1 MSEKEQEQI
10 FLVSGICCAD
20 CAKNFE
26 SELND
31 IDTIKSADLNI
42 LTGKLKIDGQIELT
56 ELRKLGQ
63 KENYQIDYY
72 NNQVLAVP
80 KKYYH
85 AKEFLVMV
93 LAGTLLLLAI
103 VFEKMQIGG
112 QLSVGLYLLAIISGG
127 WNNFKKGFYSLQ
139 QKKLN
144 MSVLMS
150 VAIIGACIIG
160 QYEEGATVAFLYAI
174 SELLENWSTEKARQS
189 IRNLMDLTP
198 AKAIVKRGREM
209 VELLVGDVN
218 VGDIIL
224 IKPGAKIPLDGSV
237 VSGESAVDEAHISGE
252 ALPRD
257 KKIGADV
264 FAGSINTYG
273 FLEVVVN
280 KLAQDSTI
288 AKIINLVEN
297 AQSQKS
303 PMQKF
308 IEKFAEI
315 YTPVVMVLAVM
326 VGVIPPLL
334 YDGDYIG
341 WLYRALALLVVACPC
356 ALVISTPIAVV
367 SAIAQAAK
375 NGVLIKG
382 GIHLEG
388 LADINAIAFD
398 KTGTIT
404 KGEPK
409 VQNVISLSNIGE
421 NDILQIAASLE
432 SLSEHHLARAITAD
446 SKDKQI
452 NLENVYNFI
461 AIPGQ
466 GVKGVIKGQEYLVG
480 NTKLFNNISPEINQ
494 LEQQGYSVI
503 IVGTATT
510 ILGVITISDYL
521 KDNIKTVIKRFL
533 QKNIAVSMLT
543 GDNSAVATLVATESG
558 IKEFFANLLPEEKML
573 VIKKMK
579 ESKKVAMVG
588 DGINDAPALALADVG
603 IAMGKNGTAVALETA
618 DIVLMKDDIAK
629 LDYVMELSKQ
639 TKNIIKQNITF
650 ALLIKFF
657 AIISVFP
664 GYLTLWLAILADMG
678 ATVIVTL
685 NSMRLLKKASNI

>member
-273 FLEVVVN
+273 FLEVAVN

-588 DGINDAPALALADVG
+588 DGINDAPALAIANIG
-603 IAMGKNGTAVALETA
+603 IAMGKKGTAVALETA
-618 DIVLMKDDIAK
+618 DVVLMKDDIAK
-629 LDYVMELSKQ
+629 LDYVMELSKR

-650 ALLIKFF
+650 ALLIKFL
-657 AIISVFP
+657 AIISIFP

-685 NSMRLLKKASNI
+685 NSMRLLKKT

>member
-174 SELLENWSTEKARQS
+174 SELLENWSTEKSRQS

-273 FLEVVVN
+273 FLEVAVN

-521 KDNIKTVIKRFL
+521 KDNIKPVIKRLL

-588 DGINDAPALALADVG
+588 DGINDAPALAIADIG
-603 IAMGKNGTAVALETA
+603 IAMGKKGTAVALETA
-618 DIVLMKDDIAK
+618 DVVLMKDDIAK
-629 LDYVMELSKQ
+629 LDYVMELSKR

-650 ALLIKFF
+650 ALLIKFL
-657 AIISVFP
+657 AIISIFP

-685 NSMRLLKKASNI
+685 NSMRLLKKTSNI

>member
-174 SELLENWSTEKARQS
+174 SELLENWSTEKSRQS

-273 FLEVVVN
+273 FLEVAVN

-521 KDNIKTVIKRFL
+521 KDNIKTVIKRLL

-588 DGINDAPALALADVG
+588 DGINDAPALAIADIG
-603 IAMGKNGTAVALETA
+603 IAMGKKGTAVALETA
-618 DIVLMKDDIAK
+618 DVVLMKDDIAK
-629 LDYVMELSKQ
+629 LDYVIELSKQ

-650 ALLIKFF
+650 ALLIKFL

>member
-257 KKIGADV
+257 KKVGADV

-432 SLSEHHLARAITAD
+432 SLSEHHLARANTAD

-588 DGINDAPALALADVG
+588 DGINDAPALAIADIG
-603 IAMGKNGTAVALETA
+603 IAMGKKGTAVALETA
-618 DIVLMKDDIAK
+618 DVVLMKDDIAK
-629 LDYVMELSKQ
+629 LDYVMELSKR

-650 ALLIKFF
+650 ALLIKFL
-657 AIISVFP
+657 AIISIFP

-685 NSMRLLKKASNI
+685 NSMRLLKKT

>member
-174 SELLENWSTEKARQS
+174 SELLENWSTEKSRQS

-257 KKIGADV
+257 KKVGADV

-588 DGINDAPALALADVG
+588 DGINDAPALAIADIG
-603 IAMGKNGTAVALETA
+603 IAMGKKGTAVALETA
-618 DIVLMKDDIAK
+618 DVVLMKDDIAK
-629 LDYVMELSKQ
+629 LDYVMELSKR

-650 ALLIKFF
+650 ALLIKFL

>member
-112 QLSVGLYLLAIISGG
+112 PLSVGLYLLAIISGG

-273 FLEVVVN
+273 FLEVAVN

-588 DGINDAPALALADVG
+588 DGINDAPALAIADIG
-603 IAMGKNGTAVALETA
+603 IAMGKKGTAVALETA
-618 DIVLMKDDIAK
+618 DVVLMKDDIAK
-629 LDYVMELSKQ
+629 LDYVMELSKR

-650 ALLIKFF
+650 ALLIKFL
-657 AIISVFP
+657 AIISIFP

-685 NSMRLLKKASNI
+685 NSMRLLKKT

>member
-174 SELLENWSTEKARQS
+174 SELLENWSTEKSRQS

-273 FLEVVVN
+273 FLEVAVN

-588 DGINDAPALALADVG
+588 DGINDAPALAIADIG
-603 IAMGKNGTAVALETA
+603 IAMGKKGTAVALETA
-618 DIVLMKDDIAK
+618 DVVLMKDDIAK
-629 LDYVMELSKQ
+629 LDYVMELSKR

-650 ALLIKFF
+650 ALLIKFL
-657 AIISVFP
+657 AIISIFP

>member
-174 SELLENWSTEKARQS
+174 SELLENWSTEKSRQS

-273 FLEVVVN
+273 FLEVAVN

-409 VQNVISLSNIGE
+409 VQSVISLSNIGE

-461 AIPGQ
+461 ALPGQ

-521 KDNIKTVIKRFL
+521 KDNIKPVIKRLL

-588 DGINDAPALALADVG
+588 DGINDAPALAIADIG
-603 IAMGKNGTAVALETA
+603 IAMGKKGTAVALETA
-618 DIVLMKDDIAK
+618 DVVLMKDDIAK

-650 ALLIKFF
+650 ALLIKFL

-685 NSMRLLKKASNI
+685 NSMRLLKKT

>member
-174 SELLENWSTEKARQS
+174 SELLENWSTEKSRQS

-273 FLEVVVN
+273 FLEVAVN

-315 YTPVVMVLAVM
+315 YTPVVMVLAVI

-446 SKDKQI
+446 SKDKKI

-521 KDNIKTVIKRFL
+521 KDNIKPVIKRFL

-588 DGINDAPALALADVG
+588 DGINDAPALAIADIG
-603 IAMGKNGTAVALETA
+603 IAMGKKGTAVALETA
-618 DIVLMKDDIAK
+618 DVVLMKDDIAK

-650 ALLIKFF
+650 ALLIKFL

-685 NSMRLLKKASNI
+685 NSMRLLKKTSNI

>member
-174 SELLENWSTEKARQS
+174 SELLENWSTEKSRQS

-273 FLEVVVN
+273 FLEVAVN

-503 IVGTATT
+503 IVGTATK

-521 KDNIKTVIKRFL
+521 KDNIKPVIKRLL

-588 DGINDAPALALADVG
+588 DGINDAPALAIADIG
-603 IAMGKNGTAVALETA
+603 IAMGKKGTAVALETA
-618 DIVLMKDDIAK
+618 DVVLMKDDIAK

-650 ALLIKFF
+650 ALLIKFL

-685 NSMRLLKKASNI
+685 NSMRLLKKT

>member
-174 SELLENWSTEKARQS
+174 SELLENWSTEKSRQS

-273 FLEVVVN
+273 FLEVAVN

-409 VQNVISLSNIGE
+409 VQSVISLSNIGE

-521 KDNIKTVIKRFL
+521 KDNIKPVIKRFL

-543 GDNSAVATLVATESG
+543 GDNSAVTTLVATESG

-588 DGINDAPALALADVG
+588 DGINDAPALAIADIG
-603 IAMGKNGTAVALETA
+603 IAMGKKGTAVALETA
-618 DIVLMKDDIAK
+618 DVVLMKDDIAK

-650 ALLIKFF
+650 ALLIKFL

>member
-174 SELLENWSTEKARQS
+174 SELLENWSTEKSRQS

-198 AKAIVKRGREM
+198 AKASVKRGREM

-273 FLEVVVN
+273 FLEVAVN

-588 DGINDAPALALADVG
+588 DGINDAPALAIADIG
-603 IAMGKNGTAVALETA
+603 IAMGKKGTAVALETA
-618 DIVLMKDDIAK
+618 DVVLMKDDIAK
-629 LDYVMELSKQ
+629 LDYVMELSKR

-650 ALLIKFF
+650 ALLIKFL

-685 NSMRLLKKASNI
+685 NSMRLLKKTSNI

>member
-273 FLEVVVN
+273 FLEVAVN

-588 DGINDAPALALADVG
+588 DGINDAPALAIADIG
-603 IAMGKNGTAVALETA
+603 IAMGKKGTAVALETA
-618 DIVLMKDDIAK
+618 DVVLMKDDIAK

-650 ALLIKFF
+650 ALLIKFL

-685 NSMRLLKKASNI
+685 NSMRLLKKT

>member
-174 SELLENWSTEKARQS
+174 SELLENWSTEKSRQS

-273 FLEVVVN
+273 FLEVAVN

-588 DGINDAPALALADVG
+588 DGINDAPALAIADIG
-603 IAMGKNGTAVALETA
+603 IAMGKKGTAVALETA
-618 DIVLMKDDIAK
+618 DVVLMKDDIAK
-629 LDYVMELSKQ
+629 LDYVMELSKR

-650 ALLIKFF
+650 ALLIKFL
-657 AIISVFP
+657 AIISIFP

-685 NSMRLLKKASNI
+685 NSMRLLKKT

>member
-174 SELLENWSTEKARQS
+174 SELLENWSTEKSRQS

-273 FLEVVVN
+273 FLEVAVN

-409 VQNVISLSNIGE
+409 VQSVISLSNIGE

-521 KDNIKTVIKRFL
+521 KDNIKPVIKRLL

-543 GDNSAVATLVATESG
+543 GDNSAVAKLVATESG

-588 DGINDAPALALADVG
+588 DGINDAPALAIADIG
-603 IAMGKNGTAVALETA
+603 IAMGKKGTAVALETA
-618 DIVLMKDDIAK
+618 DVVLMKDDIAK

-650 ALLIKFF
+650 ALLIKFL

-685 NSMRLLKKASNI
+685 NSMRLLKKT

>member
-174 SELLENWSTEKARQS
+174 SELLENWSTEKSRQS

-209 VELLVGDVN
+209 VELFVGDVN

-273 FLEVVVN
+273 FLEVAVN

-588 DGINDAPALALADVG
+588 DGINDAPALAIADIG

-618 DIVLMKDDIAK
+618 DVVLMKDDIAK

-650 ALLIKFF
+650 ALLIKFL

-685 NSMRLLKKASNI
+685 NSMRLLKKTSNI

>member
-174 SELLENWSTEKARQS
+174 SELLENWSTEKSRQS

-273 FLEVVVN
+273 FLEVAVN

-521 KDNIKTVIKRFL
+521 KDNIKPVIKRLL

-588 DGINDAPALALADVG
+588 DGINDAPALAIADIG
-603 IAMGKNGTAVALETA
+603 IAMGKKGTAVALETA
-618 DIVLMKDDIAK
+618 DVVLMKDDIAK
-629 LDYVMELSKQ
+629 LDYVIELSKQ

-650 ALLIKFF
+650 ALLIKFL

>member
-257 KKIGADV
+257 KKVGADV

-588 DGINDAPALALADVG
+588 DGINDAPALAIADIG
-603 IAMGKNGTAVALETA
+603 IAMGKKGTAVALETA
-618 DIVLMKDDIAK
+618 DVVLMKDDIAK
-629 LDYVMELSKQ
+629 LDYVMELSKR

-650 ALLIKFF
+650 ALLIKFL
-657 AIISVFP
+657 AIISIFP

-685 NSMRLLKKASNI
+685 NSMRLLKKT

>member
-174 SELLENWSTEKARQS
+174 SELLENWSTEKSRQS

-273 FLEVVVN
+273 FLEVAVN

-543 GDNSAVATLVATESG
+543 GDNSAVAKLVATESG

-588 DGINDAPALALADVG
+588 DGINDAPALAIADIG
-603 IAMGKNGTAVALETA
+603 IAMGKKGTAVALETA
-618 DIVLMKDDIAK
+618 DVVLMKDDIAK

-650 ALLIKFF
+650 ALLIKFL

-685 NSMRLLKKASNI
+685 NSMRLLKKTSNI

>member
-80 KKYYH
+80 KKYYQG
-85 AKEFLVMV
+85 KEFLVMV

-174 SELLENWSTEKARQS
+174 SELLENWSTEKSRQS

-273 FLEVVVN
+273 FLEVAVN

-521 KDNIKTVIKRFL
+521 KDNIKPVIKRLL

-588 DGINDAPALALADVG
+588 DGINDAPALAIADIG
-603 IAMGKNGTAVALETA
+603 IAMGKKGTAVALETA
-618 DIVLMKDDIAK
+618 DVVLMKDDIAK
-629 LDYVMELSKQ
+629 LDYVMELSKR

-650 ALLIKFF
+650 ALLIKFL
-657 AIISVFP
+657 AIISIFP

>member
-174 SELLENWSTEKARQS
+174 SELLENWSTEKSRQS

-273 FLEVVVN
+273 FLEVAVN

-409 VQNVISLSNIGE
+409 VQSVISLSNIGE

-521 KDNIKTVIKRFL
+521 KDNIKPVIKRFL

-588 DGINDAPALALADVG
+588 DGINDAPALAIADIG
-603 IAMGKNGTAVALETA
+603 IAMGKKGTAVALETA
-618 DIVLMKDDIAK
+618 DVVLMKDDIAK

-650 ALLIKFF
+650 ALLIKFL

-664 GYLTLWLAILADMG
+664 GYLTLWLAILADMDV
-678 ATVIVTL
+678 TVIVTL
-685 NSMRLLKKASNI
+685 NSKKKKKKT

>member
-273 FLEVVVN
+273 FLEVAVN

-521 KDNIKTVIKRFL
+521 KDNIKPVIKRLL

-558 IKEFFANLLPEEKML
+558 TKEFFANLLPEEKML

-588 DGINDAPALALADVG
+588 DGINDAPALAIADIG
-603 IAMGKNGTAVALETA
+603 IAMGKKGTAVALETA
-618 DIVLMKDDIAK
+618 DVVLMKDDIAK

-650 ALLIKFF
+650 ALLIKFL

>member
-174 SELLENWSTEKARQS
+174 SELLENWSTEKSRQS

-273 FLEVVVN
+273 FLEVAVN

-315 YTPVVMVLAVM
+315 YTPVVMVLAVI

-521 KDNIKTVIKRFL
+521 KDNIKPVIKRFL

-543 GDNSAVATLVATESG
+543 GDNSAVAKLVATESG

-588 DGINDAPALALADVG
+588 DGINDAPALAIADIG
-603 IAMGKNGTAVALETA
+603 IAMGKKGTAVALETA
-618 DIVLMKDDIAK
+618 DVVLMKDDIAK

>member
-31 IDTIKSADLNI
+31 IDTVKSADLNI

-273 FLEVVVN
+273 FLEVAVN

-521 KDNIKTVIKRFL
+521 KDNIKPVIKRFL

-543 GDNSAVATLVATESG
+543 GDNSAVAKLVATESG

-588 DGINDAPALALADVG
+588 DGINDAPALAIADIG
-603 IAMGKNGTAVALETA
+603 IAMGKKGTAVALETA
-618 DIVLMKDDIAK
+618 DVVLMKDDIAK
-629 LDYVMELSKQ
+629 LDYVMELSKR

-650 ALLIKFF
+650 ALLIKFL
-657 AIISVFP
+657 AIISIFP

-685 NSMRLLKKASNI
+685 NSMRLLKKT

>member
-174 SELLENWSTEKARQS
+174 SELLENWSTEKSRQS

-273 FLEVVVN
+273 FLEVAVN

-409 VQNVISLSNIGE
+409 VQSVISLSNIGE

-480 NTKLFNNISPEINQ
+480 NNKLFNNISPEINQ

-521 KDNIKTVIKRFL
+521 KDNIKPVIKRLL

-588 DGINDAPALALADVG
+588 DGINDAPALAIADIG
-603 IAMGKNGTAVALETA
+603 IAMGKKGTAVALETA
-618 DIVLMKDDIAK
+618 DVVLMKDDIAK
-629 LDYVMELSKQ
+629 LDYVMELSKR

-650 ALLIKFF
+650 ALLIKFL

-685 NSMRLLKKASNI
+685 NSMRLLKKT

>member
-174 SELLENWSTEKARQS
+174 SELLENWSTEKSRQS

-273 FLEVVVN
+273 FLEVAVN

-409 VQNVISLSNIGE
+409 VQRVISLSTIGE

-588 DGINDAPALALADVG
+588 DGINDAPALAIADIG
-603 IAMGKNGTAVALETA
+603 IAMGKKGTAVALETA
-618 DIVLMKDDIAK
+618 DVVLMKDDIAK

-650 ALLIKFF
+650 ALLIKFL

-685 NSMRLLKKASNI
+685 NSMRLLKKT

>member
-273 FLEVVVN
+273 FLEVAVN

-521 KDNIKTVIKRFL
+521 KDNIKPVIKRLL

-543 GDNSAVATLVATESG
+543 GDNSAVAKLVATESG

-588 DGINDAPALALADVG
+588 DGINDAPALAIADIG
-603 IAMGKNGTAVALETA
+603 IAMGKKGTAVALETA
-618 DIVLMKDDIAK
+618 DVVLMKDDIAK

-650 ALLIKFF
+650 ALLIKFL

-685 NSMRLLKKASNI
+685 NSMRLLKKT

>member
-174 SELLENWSTEKARQS
+174 SELLENWSTEKSRQS

-273 FLEVVVN
+273 FLEVAVN

-588 DGINDAPALALADVG
+588 DGINDAPALAIADIG
-603 IAMGKNGTAVALETA
+603 IAMGKKGTAVALETA
-618 DIVLMKDDIAK
+618 DVVLMKDDIAK

-650 ALLIKFF
+650 ALLIKFL
-657 AIISVFP
+657 AIISIFP

-685 NSMRLLKKASNI
+685 NSMRLLKKT

>member
-80 KKYYH
+80 KKYYQS
-85 AKEFLVMV
+85 KEFLVMV

-189 IRNLMDLTP
+189 IRNLIDLTP
-198 AKAIVKRGREM
+198 PKAIVKRGREM

-257 KKIGADV
+257 KKVGSDV

-273 FLEVVVN
+273 FLEVAVN

-341 WLYRALALLVVACPC
+341 WIYRALALLVVACPC

-409 VQNVISLSNIGE
+409 VRRVISLSNIGE

-432 SLSEHHLARAITAD
+432 ALSEHHLAKAITAD

-452 NLENVYNFI
+452 NLEKVYNFI

-480 NTKLFNNISPEINQ
+480 NNKLFNNISPEINQ
-494 LEQQGYSVI
+494 LEQHGYSVI

-543 GDNSAVATLVATESG
+543 GDNSAVAKLVATESG

>member
-174 SELLENWSTEKARQS
+174 SELLENWSTEKSRQS

-273 FLEVVVN
+273 FLEVAVN

-588 DGINDAPALALADVG
+588 DGINDAPALAIADIG
-603 IAMGKNGTAVALETA
+603 IAMGKKGTAVALETA
-618 DIVLMKDDIAK
+618 DVVLMKDDIAK
-629 LDYVMELSKQ
+629 LDYVMELSKR

-650 ALLIKFF
+650 ALLIKFL

>member
-174 SELLENWSTEKARQS
+174 SELLENWSTEKSRQS

-273 FLEVVVN
+273 FLEVAVN

-521 KDNIKTVIKRFL
+521 KDNIKPVIKRFL

-588 DGINDAPALALADVG
+588 DGINDAPALAIADIG
-603 IAMGKNGTAVALETA
+603 IAMGKKGTAVALETA
-618 DIVLMKDDIAK
+618 DVVLMKDDIAK

-650 ALLIKFF
+650 ALLIKFL

>member
-174 SELLENWSTEKARQS
+174 SELLENWSTEKSRQS

-273 FLEVVVN
+273 FLEVAVN

-315 YTPVVMVLAVM
+315 YTPVVMVLAVI

-521 KDNIKTVIKRFL
+521 KDNIKPVIKRFL

-588 DGINDAPALALADVG
+588 DGINDAPALAIADIG
-603 IAMGKNGTAVALETA
+603 IAMGKKGTAVALETA
-618 DIVLMKDDIAK
+618 DVVLMKDDIAK
-629 LDYVMELSKQ
+629 LDYVIELSKQ

-650 ALLIKFF
+650 ALLIKFL

-685 NSMRLLKKASNI
+685 NSMRLLKKT

>member
-112 QLSVGLYLLAIISGG
+112 PLAVALYLLAIISGG

-174 SELLENWSTEKARQS
+174 SELLENWSTEKSRQS

-273 FLEVVVN
+273 FLEVAVN

-588 DGINDAPALALADVG
+588 DGINDAPALAIADIG
-603 IAMGKNGTAVALETA
+603 IAMGKKGTAVALETA
-618 DIVLMKDDIAK
+618 DVVLMKDDIAK
-629 LDYVMELSKQ
+629 LDYVMELSKR

-650 ALLIKFF
+650 ALLIKFL
-657 AIISVFP
+657 AIISIFP

>member
-273 FLEVVVN
+273 FLEVAVN

-588 DGINDAPALALADVG
+588 DGINDAPALAIADIG
-603 IAMGKNGTAVALETA
+603 IAMGKKGTAVALETA
-618 DIVLMKDDIAK
+618 DVVLMKDDIAK
-629 LDYVMELSKQ
+629 LDYVMELSKR

-650 ALLIKFF
+650 ALLIKFL

-685 NSMRLLKKASNI
+685 NSMRLLKKT

>member
-174 SELLENWSTEKARQS
+174 SELLENWSTEKSRQS

-273 FLEVVVN
+273 FLEVAVN

-521 KDNIKTVIKRFL
+521 KDNIKPVIKRLL

-588 DGINDAPALALADVG
+588 DGINDAPALAIADIG
-603 IAMGKNGTAVALETA
+603 IAMGKKGTAVALETA
-618 DIVLMKDDIAK
+618 DVVLMKDDIAK
-629 LDYVMELSKQ
+629 LDYVMELSKR

-650 ALLIKFF
+650 ALLIKFL
-657 AIISVFP
+657 AIISIFP

>member
-174 SELLENWSTEKARQS
+174 SELLENWSTEKSRQS

-273 FLEVVVN
+273 FLEVAVN

-409 VQNVISLSNIGE
+409 VQSVISLSNIGE

-521 KDNIKTVIKRFL
+521 KDNIKPVIKRFL

-588 DGINDAPALALADVG
+588 DGINDAPALAIADIG
-603 IAMGKNGTAVALETA
+603 IAMGKKGTAVALETA
-618 DIVLMKDDIAK
+618 DVVLMKDDIAK

-650 ALLIKFF
+650 ALLIKFL

>member
-174 SELLENWSTEKARQS
+174 SELLENWSTEKSRQS

-273 FLEVVVN
+273 FLEVAVN

-315 YTPVVMVLAVM
+315 YTPVVMVLAVI

-521 KDNIKTVIKRFL
+521 KDNIKPVIKRFL

-588 DGINDAPALALADVG
+588 DGINDAPALAIADIG
-603 IAMGKNGTAVALETA
+603 IAMGKKGTAVALETA
-618 DIVLMKDDIAK
+618 DVVLMKDDIAK

-650 ALLIKFF
+650 ALLIKFL

>member
-257 KKIGADV
+257 KKVGSDV

-273 FLEVVVN
+273 FLEVAVN

-588 DGINDAPALALADVG
+588 DGINDAPALAIADIG
-603 IAMGKNGTAVALETA
+603 IAMGKKGTAVALETA
-618 DIVLMKDDIAK
+618 DVVLMKDDIAK
-629 LDYVMELSKQ
+629 LDYVMELSKR

-650 ALLIKFF
+650 ALLIKFL
-657 AIISVFP
+657 AIISIFP

-685 NSMRLLKKASNI
+685 NSMRLLKKT